1 MGRTSSFPSVPG
13 DRLAWLTARQMRE
26 VDRIATEELG
36 IGLIQM
42 MENAGRALADL
53 AMARFGPATATIL
66 VGKGGN
72 GGGGIAAARHLSN
85 RGVAVAVVLAGHEHD
100 LGEVPR
106 LQLRIAERMGLQVSV
121 PQPADL
127 VVDALLGYSGRG
139 DPEGRTAELISWA
152 NGSDR
157 AICALDIPSGLD
169 ATTGTVGVPCARATA
184 TLTLAMPKSG
194 LRGHEDVVGELYLAD
209 ISVPPIVYE
218 RLGVRA
224 DPPFREGS
232 LVRIG

>member
-53 AMARFGPATATIL
+53 AMARFGPATVTIL

-85 RGVAVAVVLAGHEHD
+85 RGVAVAVCSRVMSTIWERCSTPAPHRRAHG
-100 LGEVPR
+100 PR
-106 LQLRIAERMGLQVSV
+106 PV
-121 PQPADL
+121 PQPATSSWTRSPLRAGTPKGEPPSPSLVGERVRSGDL
-127 VVDALLGYSGRG
+127 R
-139 DPEGRTAELISWA
+139 
-152 NGSDR
+152 
-157 AICALDIPSGLD
+157 LDIPAAD